1 MAHMLSCLLDLIF
14 TLVKLYSFGQESQQL
29 FMSMDTLWGK
39 ERQGHR
45 ERWIPQNF
53 DGLHRSISFVNIK
66 FPHHDYRLF

>member
-1 MAHMLSCLLDLIF
+1 MAHTPSSLLDLIF

-45 ERWIPQNF
+45 ERWIAQK
-53 DGLHRSISFVNIK
+53 HQICQHQISTS
-66 FPHHDYRLF
+66 